1 MKLKS
6 LRKSW
11 RRLKM
16 KKVRHKHNKKR
27 NTAFVYE
34 ALIKELTESVVQKD
48 QNRKKEIVSIIKEH
62 FKKGTF
68 LRKELD
74 LYKSLY
80 ETKNVDVYTA
90 ERILEAAKKEYDQK
104 IDKEK
109 LFVEQTNLIKRVSKD
124 LSSKV
129 FSNFVSNY
137 KFIATI
143 SQVFKDIPTTDK
155 VLLESVVVKKM
166 ATLEVK
172 SEEDEFKPISS
183 LALKTFVKNF
193 NDSYSGVLSEDQKKL
208 IQKYIVS
215 YGDDG
220 LEFKLYLNQQLG
232 ALREQVDNMANSSEV
247 AEEQE
252 IKEKFDSV
260 LKMMENFKQSDI
272 NKELLTKVLKIQNLV
287 KENQEN
293 VN

>member
-1 MKLKS
+1 
-6 LRKSW
+6 
-11 RRLKM
+11 M

-48 QNRKKEIVSIIKEH
+48 DSRKKEIVSIIKEH
-62 FKKGTF
+62 FKKGSL

-109 LFVEQTNLIKRVSKD
+109 LFVEQTNLIKRVSKN
-124 LSSKV
+124 LSNKV

-155 VLLESVVVKKM
+155 VLLESVVVKRM
-166 ATLEVK
+166 ATLEIK
-172 SEEDEFKPISS
+172 EEED
-183 LALKTFVKNF
+183 
-193 NDSYSGVLSEDQKKL
+193 
-208 IQKYIVS
+208 
-215 YGDDG
+215 
-220 LEFKLYLNQQLG
+220 
-232 ALREQVDNMANSSEV
+232 
-247 AEEQE
+247 
-252 IKEKFDSV
+252 
-260 LKMMENFKQSDI
+260 
-272 NKELLTKVLKIQNLV
+272 
-287 KENQEN
+287 
-293 VN
+293 

>member
-1 MKLKS
+1 
-6 LRKSW
+6 
-11 RRLKM
+11 M

>member
-1 MKLKS
+1 
-6 LRKSW
+6 
-11 RRLKM
+11 M

-232 ALREQVDNMANSSEV
+232 ALREQGDNMANSSEV

-260 LKMMENFKQSDI
+260 LKMMENFCH
-272 NKELLTKVLKIQNLV
+272 
-287 KENQEN
+287 
-293 VN
+293 

>member
-1 MKLKS
+1 MKN
-6 LRKSW
+6 
-11 RRLKM
+11 
-16 KKVRHKHNKKR
+16 KHNKKR

-124 LSSKV
+124 LSNKV

>member
-1 MKLKS
+1 
-6 LRKSW
+6 
-11 RRLKM
+11 M

-109 LFVEQTNLIKRVSKD
+109 LFVEQTDLIKRVSKD

>member
-1 MKLKS
+1 
-6 LRKSW
+6 
-11 RRLKM
+11 M

-124 LSSKV
+124 LSNKV